1 MKHIYR
7 YHIIITA
14 FLYVLS
20 FMAVGGWFM
29 YRLLDFNVEAV
40 FFVYEPGVVN
50 TEDGRA
56 FEPYIREDGTYGQV
70 SDFFNFRE
78 CELYKRVKETKQEE
92 LYHSNHRNYQGKDIY
107 TYCRPFY
114 IDDKFAGVFCVDIP
128 IRINWLI
135 IISVII
141 LLGVSLLIWSSLRL
155 YRNIREMTVNDL
167 IQQGQLH
174 LAAKLQQQILPAEL
188 PKHPAIELSSF
199 YKSALNV
206 GGDLYDARLEGD
218 LLTFCIGDISGH
230 GLPAA
235 LLMSQMVG
243 IERAI
248 HGSPAEMMSTLNA
261 VLAENNPDMQFCT
274 MFIGQLNVTNGVLT
288 FCNAGH
294 PVPEFTFHGQ
304 PLTDISSPLMDTLN
318 GQLTTVFPP
327 LGIDLSTRYSD
338 QSAVLPAGM
347 TIRLFTDGVYEDEDD
362 DISRLD
368 ITWKARLE
376 NLHPWLLAQGEE
388 NNMTELAIEE
398 ALVNVVKHSTATDVL
413 LLPVTSSSSAA
424 QYMLMDNGIPFD
436 PTTAVSQ
443 SDGVGLNIIRE
454 LGAPAY
460 ERKED
465 LNCLML
471 TFGQA

>member
-1 MKHIYR
+1 MKRIYTYIVITTAFYLLSFVGVSVWFW
-7 YHIIITA
+7 YHISDA
-14 FLYVLS
+14 
-20 FMAVGGWFM
+20 
-29 YRLLDFNVEAV
+29 NVSAA
-40 FFVYEPGVVN
+40 FFVFEPDTVM
-50 TEDGRA
+50 EEP
-56 FEPYIREDGTYGQV
+56 FEPYIRRDGTYGQV
-70 SDFFNFRE
+70 SEFFPFRE
-78 CELYKRVKETKQEE
+78 SDLYKRVKERHKGEIYCSEHT
-92 LYHSNHRNYQGKDIY
+92 NYEGKYIY
-107 TYCRPFY
+107 TYCSPLY
-114 IDDKFAGVFCVDIP
+114 KDGKFVGVFGMDVP
-128 IRINWLI
+128 IRYYWLI
-135 IISVII
+135 TVSFISLLGIII
-141 LLGVSLLIWSSLRL
+141 LIFCIYHIYENVRKMAIKDTLRDGQ
-155 YRNIREMTVNDL
+155 IR
-167 IQQGQLH
+167 
-174 LAAKLQQQILPAEL
+174 LAAELQQQILPAEM
-188 PKHPAIELSSF
+188 PKHPALDISTL
-199 YKSALNV
+199 YQPAQNI
-206 GGDLYDARLEGD
+206 GGDLYDVRLENGNT
-218 LLTFCIGDISGH
+218 LIFCIGDISGH
-230 GLPAA
+230 GIPAA
-235 LLMSQMVG
+235 LLMSQVVG
-243 IERAI
+243 IFRSS
-248 HGSPAEMMSTLNA
+248 HGSPAEIMNTLNGVMA
-261 VLAENNPDMQFCT
+261 DNNPDMQFCT
-274 MFIGQLNVTNGVLT
+274 IFIGQLNLTNGVLT

-327 LGIDLSTRYSD
+327 LGMDLSTRYSD

-347 TIRLFTDGVYEDEDD
+347 TIRLFTDGVYGDEDD

-460 ERKED
+460 EHKED